1 MAGDAASFAAQ
12 PRLPMGIKLAHG
24 VGSIAYGVKEVG
36 FSTFLLIYFNQVL
49 GYDARLVS
57 LALVAALLVDA
68 VIDPLIGHLTDRT
81 NSRWGRRL
89 PWLYIAPIPLAIV
102 WAMLWSPPAWAPH
115 SILFLFVMAVLV
127 RALVSACEVP
137 SVALV
142 PELTKDYDERTGL
155 VRFRFLFGWFG
166 GLFTSVMAYVVFL
179 KPTTGQ
185 PNGLLNPDGYA
196 AFGLFGAVLMAVTV
210 IVSAIGQHR
219 YVVNQNEPLR
229 ASAHGANP
237 LKAIGQAL
245 RHKAFLPLMV
255 AGLFVFTGQGVTF
268 VITNYL
274 FLYVWNFS
282 ETMVKIYPA
291 GLMIGVVT
299 AFLLVGHAHRRLGK
313 KKTAILAA
321 LFTLI
326 AWITPFILRFA
337 GFWPEVGGAASS
349 LAVLLF
355 FALSTIGNVL
365 VTMSSSSMVADVV
378 EAHEAETGVRSEGTF
393 YACNFLVNKCSSALG
408 IFLTGQIVAFAGLSE
423 RTDPASV
430 GPQVVATLSLLICCV
445 IVISGLCAAFAY
457 RFYPITRED
466 HAARLAARSAQGPG
480 LAQ

>member
-1 MAGDAASFAAQ
+1 MGVDTAPVQGP

-102 WAMLWSPPAWAPH
+102 WAMLWSPPDWAPH
-115 SILFLFVMAVLV
+115 SIVFLFVMAVLV

-179 KPTTGQ
+179 KPTADQ

-210 IVSAIGQHR
+210 IVSALGQHR
-219 YVVNQNEPLR
+219 YVINQNEPLR

-237 LKAIGQAL
+237 LTAISQAL

-255 AGLFVFTGQGVTF
+255 AGLFMFTGQGVTF

-282 ETMVKIYPA
+282 DTMLKIYPA

-299 AFLLVGHAHRRLGK
+299 AFLLVGQAHRVFGK
-313 KKTAILAA
+313 KKTAIVAA
-321 LFTLI
+321 LFTMV
-326 AWITPFILRFA
+326 AWITPFGLYFV
-337 GFWPEVGGAASS
+337 GLWPEVGGAASS
-349 LAVLLF
+349 LTVLLF

-365 VTMSSSSMVADVV
+365 VTMSASSMVADVV

-393 YACNFLVNKCSSALG
+393 YAGNFLVQKCSSALG

-423 RTDPASV
+423 RTDPSKVA
-430 GPQVVATLSLLICCV
+430 PEVVATLSLLVCCV
-445 IVISGLCAAFAY
+445 IAFTGVCSAFAY

-466 HAARLAARSAQGPG
+466 HAARLAARSVEDHNPAQ
-480 LAQ
+480 